1 MPYNEN
7 WIGGEMSN
15 EQMAEIIF
23 YQARVADMETSIEQ
37 LREERETM
45 RVRVDLLIH
54 ENDELL
60 TQIRGLQAALGEAR
74 KKINRFEINH
84 RFDPDLA

>member
-1 MPYNEN
+1 MT
-7 WIGGEMSN
+7 N

-23 YQARVADMETSIEQ
+23 YQARVSDMETSIER

-45 RVRVDLLIH
+45 RVRVDLLLH

-60 TQIRGLQAALGEAR
+60 TQIRGLQAALDEAQ
-74 KKINRFEINH
+74 KKINRFEMNH